1 MNAEEKAYG
10 QLMEMIL
17 SRKYAPGDRL
27 VEAELAQEMGLSRT
41 PVRNALRQLMAEGL
55 LENRNQKGCYIPR
68 LTPEDMRET
77 FQARIFLEGKAAMEA
92 ARFRTEEE
100 SKKLREI
107 LEREKEYYRCGEVQ
121 AYTQANKDIHLSIAA
136 MAHNSYI
143 EKFVHQT
150 FWRSELYIFF
160 FDRFYRPELSD
171 EILRDPSKSVSCRE
185 HEKIVEAIEAG
196 DPSAAEVSMK
206 AHLLSTLNYLAPRY
220 PTYNFST
227 GLQNGA
233 ER

>member
-1 MNAEEKAYG
+1 MNAEERAYG
-10 QLMEMIL
+10 EVMEMIL

-27 VEAELAQEMGLSRT
+27 VEAELAKEMGLSRT
-41 PVRNALRQLMAEGL
+41 PVRNALRQLVAEGL

-68 LTPEDMRET
+68 LTPQDMRET

-92 ARFRTEEE
+92 ARFRSDQEAGM
-100 SKKLREI
+100 LLGI
-107 LEREKEYYRCGEVQ
+107 LASEKEYYRNGQVKD
-121 AYTQANKDIHLSIAA
+121 YTQANKDFHLSIAA
-136 MAHNSYI
+136 MAHNAYI

-171 EILRDPSKSVSCRE
+171 EILRDPNKSVSCRE
-185 HEKIVEAIEAG
+185 HEKIARAIEAG

-227 GLQNGA
+227 GLQN
-233 ER
+233 R

>member
-1 MNAEEKAYG
+1 MNAEERAYG
-10 QLMEMIL
+10 EVMEMIL

-27 VEAELAQEMGLSRT
+27 VEAELAKEMGLSRT
-41 PVRNALRQLMAEGL
+41 PVRNALRKLVAEGL

-68 LTPEDMRET
+68 LTPQDMQET

-92 ARFRTEEE
+92 ARFRNDGEAAM
-100 SKKLREI
+100 LLAI
-107 LEREKEYYRCGEVQ
+107 LKREKEYYRNGRVKD
-121 AYTQANKDIHLSIAA
+121 YTQANKEFHLSIAA
-136 MAHNSYI
+136 MARNAYI

-171 EILRDPSKSVSCRE
+171 EILRDPNKSVSCRE
-185 HEKIVEAIEAG
+185 HDKIARAIEAG

-220 PTYNFST
+220 PTYSFNT
-227 GLQNGA
+227 GLQN
-233 ER
+233 R

>member
-1 MNAEEKAYG
+1 MSAEDKAYG
-10 QLMEMIL
+10 LLMDMIL

-27 VEAELAQEMGLSRT
+27 VEAELAKEMGLSRT
-41 PVRNALRQLMAEGL
+41 PVRNALRMLIAEGL

-68 LTPEDMRET
+68 LTPQDMRET

-92 ARFRTEEE
+92 ARFRTDEEAAR
-100 SKKLREI
+100 LRDI
-107 LEREKEYYRCGEVQ
+107 IDREKEYYRCGQVPD
-121 AYTQANKDIHLSIAA
+121 YTQANKDMHLSIAA
-136 MAHNSYI
+136 MARNSYI

-171 EILRDPSKSVSCRE
+171 EVLRDPQKSFSCRE
-185 HEKIVEAIEAG
+185 HERIVEAIEGG

-220 PTYNFST
+220 PAYNFTT
-227 GLQNGA
+227 GFQGG
-233 ER
+233 RDR